1 MSPLRERMIGDM
13 QLRGLSAN
21 TQELYVRAVRQ
32 LADHAKHGPDK
43 VTEEELREY
52 FLFLANEKKSARS
65 TTTVALCGI
74 KFFYENTLRRDWP
87 TLRLVR
93 PAPEHKLPVVLS
105 REEVRMALANVR
117 TPVYGACLTT
127 IYSCGLRLME
137 GARLQVGDVDSA
149 RMVLYIH
156 GKGKRDRYVPLPE
169 RTLGLLR
176 EFWKTHRS
184 PEWLFPAPVRRG
196 LKHPDG
202 PVTGASLQA
211 AFYRAWKR
219 TGIAKRAHVHTLRH
233 SYATHLME
241 AGVHLRLIQDN
252 LGHGSPKTTAIYT
265 HLTGEVRSTQ
275 TDPLNQL
282 MNDL

>member
-1 MSPLRERMIGDM
+1 MIKDM

-21 TQELYVRAVRQ
+21 TQELYVRAVHQ
-32 LADHAKHGPDK
+32 LADHAKHGPGK

-105 REEVRMALANVR
+105 REEVRLALANVR

-137 GARLQVGDVDSA
+137 GAQLQVGDVDAPAWSSTFTA
-149 RMVLYIH
+149 RGSGTATFRCRNERWVCFANS
-156 GKGKRDRYVPLPE
+156 GKHTARPSGSSRR
-169 RTLGLLR
+169 R
-176 EFWKTHRS
+176 
-184 PEWLFPAPVRRG
+184 PV
-196 LKHPDG
+196 
-202 PVTGASLQA
+202 A
-211 AFYRAWKR
+211 A
-219 TGIAKRAHVHTLRH
+219 
-233 SYATHLME
+233 
-241 AGVHLRLIQDN
+241 
-252 LGHGSPKTTAIYT
+252 
-265 HLTGEVRSTQ
+265 
-275 TDPLNQL
+275 
-282 MNDL
+282 